1 MASKQTSKA
10 EVISESDPMVISTYY
25 NMTNPAVTVN
35 NTITA
40 NLTTLVEN
48 DMQAGNLT
56 MTLTFYQDGI
66 LQVNMYCPGED
77 PRFSISST
85 GVGVEW
91 SQLTQVI
98 GLASLT
104 TITAD
109 MVTVDG
115 LVSQSG
121 LDTFKYEIMAT
132 PFRIIQYINNEITL
146 VVNDRDSLR
155 YAPPTAP
162 HDTYM
167 DANDQIITGYE
178 IGLGFQ
184 FSAMNV
190 YGLPQR
196 ASNTFEL

>member
-1 MASKQTSKA
+1 MASKQTGKA
-10 EVISESDPMVISTYY
+10 EVISDSDPMIVAAPY

-40 NLTTLVEN
+40 NLTIEAEN
-48 DMQAGNLT
+48 EMQAGNLT

-66 LQVNMYCPGED
+66 MQVNMACPGED

-85 GVGVEW
+85 GIGVEW
-91 SQLTQVI
+91 SQLIQVTD
-98 GLASLT
+98 LANFT

-115 LVSQSG
+115 LISQSG

-146 VVNDRDSLR
+146 VVNNQDSLR

-167 DANDQIITGYE
+167 DGNDQLITGYE

-184 FSAMNV
+184 FSAMNI
-190 YGLPQR
+190 YGIPQR
-196 ASNTFEL
+196 ASNTF